1 MPCQLEVS
9 VYSIPLLC
17 PVHFLL
23 LQFKNLSIQS
33 QNVVHSSPIPF
44 PVAVFPASPEEHVA
58 MVTNP
63 SGAQTKSTFLVWLPS
78 RATGSQSSQWN
89 YQKSWIPAPLF
100 SLGLTNIRQKD
111 TSLVPQAVQE
121 RKFKNVLQ
129 QVLPVVIVINMNPSS
144 HFG

>member
-63 SGAQTKSTFLVWLPS
+63 SGAQTKSTFLV
-78 RATGSQSSQWN
+78 
-89 YQKSWIPAPLF
+89 
-100 SLGLTNIRQKD
+100 
-111 TSLVPQAVQE
+111 
-121 RKFKNVLQ
+121 
-129 QVLPVVIVINMNPSS
+129 
-144 HFG
+144 